1 MFGSHL
7 SVAGGLEHALA
18 EAKALGCDCVQIFT
32 RNQRRW
38 DNPPISKDE
47 IARWKEGLAA
57 LGWDQPGPSRVVSH
71 NSYLVNLA
79 APSGETRTRSIKAQ
93 RQELERCEALGIEL
107 CVAHPGAHLGEA
119 PSKKTP
125 LPLGE
130 PPSDDELA
138 GLERIV
144 EALDRIHRDLPG
156 FRVRTLLETTVGS
169 GTNLGYDFGHLAM
182 IRERVAEPDR
192 VGFCFDTCH
201 VTAAGWDMTTPTK
214 AAAVLARFDATC
226 GLARIG
232 AFHMNDS
239 KGAVG
244 SRLDRH
250 AHIGEGTCGRA
261 CFRAI
266 CGDARFASIPKIL
279 ETPKELDAD
288 QVPWDAVNLKRLR
301 AMSRAPKA
309 ASKSGVRASRPKDA
323 EARRG
328 SRGSAKPARTGG
340 RRKA

>member
-1 MFGSHL
+1 M
-7 SVAGGLEHALA
+7 A
-18 EAKALGCDCVQIFT
+18 EAKSLGCDCVQIFT

-47 IARWKEGLAA
+47 IARWSEGIAA
-57 LGWDQPGPSRVVSH
+57 LGWDQPGPPRVVSH

-79 APSGETRTRSIKAQ
+79 APPGETRTRSIKAQ

-107 CVAHPGAHLGEA
+107 CVAHPGAHLGT
-119 PSKKTP
+119 PPPKKMP

-130 PPSDDELA
+130 PPSADELA
-138 GLERIV
+138 GLGRIV

-182 IRERVAEPDR
+182 IRERIAEPDR

-201 VTAAGWDMTTPTK
+201 VTAAGWDMTTTTK
-214 AAAVLARFDATC
+214 AAAVLGTFDAAC

-232 AFHMNDS
+232 AFHLNDS

-266 CGDARFASIPKIL
+266 CGDPRFASIPKIL
-279 ETPKELDAD
+279 ETAKELDAD
-288 QVPWDAVNLKRLR
+288 QEPWDAVNLRRLR
-301 AMSRAPKA
+301 AMSRAPRQTSSAGTRSSRSPAA
-309 ASKSGVRASRPKDA
+309 ASPTKD
-323 EARRG
+323 
-328 SRGSAKPARTGG
+328 RGSAKPARAVK

>member
-38 DNPPISKDE
+38 DNPPISKGE
-47 IARWKEGLAA
+47 IARWNEGLAA
-57 LGWDQPGPSRVVSH
+57 LGWDQPGSPRVVSH

-119 PSKKTP
+119 PSKKTS

-182 IRERVAEPDR
+182 IRERVAETDR

-309 ASKSGVRASRPKDA
+309 ASKSGARASRPKDA

>member
-18 EAKALGCDCVQIFT
+18 EAKSLGCDCVQIFT

-47 IARWKEGLAA
+47 IARWSEGIAA
-57 LGWDQPGPSRVVSH
+57 LGWDQPGPPRVVSH

-79 APSGETRTRSIKAQ
+79 APPGETRTRSIKAQ

-107 CVAHPGAHLGEA
+107 CVAHPGAHLGT
-119 PSKKTP
+119 PPPKKMP

-130 PPSDDELA
+130 PPSADELA
-138 GLERIV
+138 GLGRIV

-182 IRERVAEPDR
+182 IRERIAEPDR

-201 VTAAGWDMTTPTK
+201 VTAAGWDMTTTTK
-214 AAAVLARFDATC
+214 AAAVLGTFDEVC

-250 AHIGEGTCGRA
+250 AHIGEGTCGQA

-266 CGDARFASIPKIL
+266 CGDPRFASIPKIL
-279 ETPKELDAD
+279 ETAKELDAD
-288 QVPWDAVNLKRLR
+288 QVAWDAVNLRRLR
-301 AMSRAPKA
+301 AMSRAPRQTSSAGTRSSRSPAA
-309 ASKSGVRASRPKDA
+309 ASPTKD
-323 EARRG
+323 
-328 SRGSAKPARTGG
+328 RGSAKPARAVK

>member
-47 IARWKEGLAA
+47 IARWNEGIAA
-57 LGWDQPGPSRVVSH
+57 LGWDDPGPPRVVSH

-79 APSGETRTRSIKAQ
+79 APPGETRTKSIKAQ
-93 RQELERCEALGIEL
+93 REELERCEALGIEL

-119 PSKKTP
+119 PSRKAP
-125 LPLGE
+125 LPLGG
-130 PPSDDELA
+130 PPTGDELA

-156 FRVRTLLETTVGS
+156 HRVKTLLETTVGS
-169 GTNLGYDFGHLAM
+169 GTNLGYDFGHLAL

-201 VTAAGWDMTTPTK
+201 VTAAGWDMTTPAK
-214 AAAVLARFDATC
+214 AAVVLARFDETC

-239 KGAVG
+239 KGGVG

-250 AHIGEGTCGRA
+250 AHIGEGTCGHA

-266 CGDARFASIPKIL
+266 CADARFASIPKIL
-279 ETPKELDAD
+279 ETPKEPDAD
-288 QVPWDAVNLKRLR
+288 QVPWDVVNLRRLR
-301 AMSRAPKA
+301 AMSRAPRPATKTSA
-309 ASKSGVRASRPKDA
+309 RASRPTKA
-323 EARRG
+323 EPRRG